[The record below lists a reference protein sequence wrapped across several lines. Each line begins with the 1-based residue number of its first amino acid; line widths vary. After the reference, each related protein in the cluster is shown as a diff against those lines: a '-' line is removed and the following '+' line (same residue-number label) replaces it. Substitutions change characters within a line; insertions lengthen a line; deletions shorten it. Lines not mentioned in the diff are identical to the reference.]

1 MRYSNHTGR
10 GVRLPI
16 WAAGLLALIV
26 VGCTP
31 AVVASAPPTAEPTP
45 VVTPDPHLREPVTA
59 DQVFRALSAARL
71 GMIANNANSGGGNPD
86 IVKLINADVGS
97 WPLRITEY
105 RSAAVLTRALDWT
118 SGVAPGGDEAPYAFA
133 GLNILIQFGP
143 ISARPPAAPDVS
155 RQQAIASIIAVLDPL
170 LWPLAQRSVVAV
182 PTRTA
187 IPTATPA
194 PSAKPSVKPSA
205 KPTTRPSAKATRA
218 PSKAP

>member
-1 MRYSNHTGR
+1 MRHSNRTGR
-10 GVRLPI
+10 GARLPI
-16 WAAGLLALIV
+16 LAAGLLALMV
-26 VGCTP
+26 VGCAP
-31 AVVASAPPTAEPTP
+31 AAVASAPPTAEPTP
-45 VVTPDPHLREPVTA
+45 VVTPDPHLKEPVTA

-105 RSAAVLTRALDWT
+105 RTSAVLTRALGWKP
-118 SGVAPGGDEAPYAFA
+118 GVALGGDEAPYAFA

-143 ISARPPAAPDVS
+143 ISTRPPAAPNVS
-155 RQQAIASIIAVLDPL
+155 RQEAVASIIAVLDPL

-187 IPTATPA
+187 IPTVTPA
-194 PSAKPSVKPSA
+194 PSVKPSA
-205 KPTTRPSAKATRA
+205 KPSSKPSPKATKA